1 METTPMRLVPLLAAS
16 SAIVLLA
23 APAFADTP
31 SMKPDKPEPTK
42 GQETGVYR
50 FGATYSVTP
59 VETASACQTSCADD
73 AMCVAW
79 SYVATFEGAD
89 ARCELKRGGG
99 KARPN
104 PLATSG
110 VSPTLAAKFIP
121 DPKPELEGGPDEE

>member
-1 METTPMRLVPLLAAS
+1 MRLVPLLAAS
-16 SAIVLLA
+16 SALVLLA
-23 APAFADTP
+23 APAFADSP
-31 SMKPDKPEPTK
+31 SIKPEKPAEQAVPK
-42 GQETGVYR
+42 GQETGTYR

-59 VETASACQTSCADD
+59 IETASACQTSCADD
-73 AMCVAW
+73 EACVAW

-110 VSPTLAAKFIP
+110 VSPRIADRFLPA
-121 DPKPELEGGPDEE
+121 PKAELEGGPDGE

>member
-1 METTPMRLVPLLAAS
+1 MRLVSLLAIA
-16 SAIVLLA
+16 LLA
-23 APAFADTP
+23 APAYADNP
-31 SMKPDKPEPTK
+31 SMKPDKPEPAK
-42 GQETGVYR
+42 GQEAGIYR
-50 FGATYSVTP
+50 FGATYSVIP
-59 VETASACQTSCADD
+59 GETASACQTSCADD

-99 KARPN
+99 KARAN

-121 DPKPELEGGPDEE
+121 EPKPELEGGPDSE

>member
-1 METTPMRLVPLLAAS
+1 MRLVPLLAPL
-16 SAIVLLA
+16 SAIALMA

-31 SMKPDKPEPTK
+31 SMKPDKPEPAK
-42 GQETGVYR
+42 GQEAGVYR
-50 FGATYSVTP
+50 FGATYFVTP

-73 AMCVAW
+73 AKCIAW

-89 ARCELKRGGG
+89 ARCELKQGGG

-110 VSPTLAAKFIP
+110 VSPTLAAKFLP
-121 DPKPELEGGPDEE
+121 EPKPELEGGPESK

>member
-1 METTPMRLVPLLAAS
+1 MRLVPLLAAS
-16 SAIVLLA
+16 SAFVLLA
-23 APAFADTP
+23 ATAFADTP
-31 SMKPDKPEPTK
+31 SMKPDKPEPVK
-42 GQETGVYR
+42 GQETGIYR

-59 VETASACQTSCADD
+59 VETASACQASCADD

-99 KARPN
+99 KARPH

-121 DPKPELEGGPDEE
+121 EPKPELEGGPDEE